1 MGVDVVLSIDVGIKN
16 LAYCVLRRS
25 DLTVLFWSVFA
36 IEGGDRDVCV
46 NLLRTVSALHEAPP
60 PPATSPDEEAAAPAF
75 AWADVDQVVIE
86 QQPGRN
92 MRVKAVENYLHMYYV
107 MRGQRVIVYSARR
120 KLQGSGMEHRGR
132 SAAQYRA
139 RKKAS
144 VALCRD
150 WLSRHPQND
159 RWKDMV
165 HGRGVKA
172 DDAADAL
179 NQALSYLGAGCEAAA
194 PAAADEAEA
203 QQARVREQVTVR
215 ARKPT
220 ARQLTGGGRYTA
232 SNLKHFFCKVW
243 PREELKARIASD
255 KKAMAAVRRLYAPP
269 AAEAGAGTTGGRT
282 RTRPRPTAASDA
294 RAVDAAIAHLCPPLP
309 STASDIA

>member
-1 MGVDVVLSIDVGIKN
+1 MHHTRAMGVEVVLSIDVGIKN

-46 NLLRTVSALHEAPP
+46 NLLRTVSALHDVSPP
-60 PPATSPDEEAAAPAF
+60 PEAEAAAPAF
-75 AWADVDQVVIE
+75 AWEDVDQVVIE

-107 MRGQRVIVYSARR
+107 MRGQRVTVYSARR

-165 HGRGVKA
+165 HGKGVKA

-179 NQALSYLGAGCEAAA
+179 NQALSYLGAGCDAAA
-194 PAAADEAEA
+194 TAADEAEA

-215 ARKPT
+215 ARRPT

-232 SNLKHFFCKVW
+232 SNLKHFFCKEW
-243 PREELKARIASD
+243 PREEVKTRIASD
-255 KKAMAAVRRLYAPP
+255 KKVMAAVRRLYAPP
-269 AAEAGAGTTGGRT
+269 AEAGAGTGR
-282 RTRPRPTAASDA
+282 RSRPRPTAATDA
-294 RAVDAAIAHLCPPLP
+294 RAVDAAIAHLLPLHCV
-309 STASDIA
+309 